1 MAFEWRK
8 VPEVWQSP
16 TRRAAELI
24 ETIYAFGKKVDVAT
38 NEFVKRTLA
47 DAERQIVK
55 HTERVPQTTKFSDA
69 KPKLIG
75 SELSAAIKEGAGSDV
90 VSQSDG
96 GGFRPQPTPTSQS
109 DAVSRADGA
118 SEWTTKGAWKQI
130 DNSRDVIA
138 IRYEIA
144 TESLF
149 IQFRENGG
157 AGPIYEYGGVTLAE
171 ARSCYKSRNI
181 DEWIL
186 DHLRERGTWH
196 GHLKPYRFVSNPNGR
211 TPRQAVSNY
220 RGRRGEWFVS
230 RTEWNVAN
238 PAPPMG
244 ADGQARETFRKHNGS
259 SYKKGKTKR

>member
-55 HTERVPQTTKFSDA
+55 NTERVPQTTKC
-69 KPKLIG
+69 
-75 SELSAAIKEGAGSDV
+75 SDV

-96 GGFRPQPTPTSQS
+96 GRFRPQPTPTSQG

-130 DNSRDVIA
+130 DNSRDVMA

-157 AGPIYEYGGVTLAE
+157 AGPIYEYDGVTLAE

-211 TPRQAVSNY
+211 TPRQTVSNY

-244 ADGQARETFRKHNGS
+244 TDGQARETFRKHNGS